1 MGQPKPKQKSS
12 TSATAE
18 PELIAAADLCPRLLG
33 EFVTVVGREVPLIG
47 NARRPVRRH
56 TGVVHAVRFNVH
68 QTRVVMARAGDHP
81 LAPHI
86 IVEVTE

>member
-1 MGQPKPKQKSS
+1 MGQPTPKKKSS

-18 PELIAAADLCPRLLG
+18 PELMTAADLCPRVLG
-33 EFVTVVGREVPLIG
+33 EFVTVVGREIPLIG
-47 NARRPVRRH
+47 NARHPVRRH
-56 TGVVHAVRFNVH
+56 TGVVHAVRFNAY
-68 QTRVVMARAGDHP
+68 QTRVVMARAGDRK